1 MMMKFFFSS
10 SSNLIFLFVV
20 VFLTNEVHAIRP
32 ETKNAI
38 DRSGCGNHKTFLNS
52 RRTRQMWT
60 NEAITGPYALLHRS
74 PRESDFFNR
83 VLLKCGCRKEDK
95 ESEEVF
101 HEDEDDSD
109 DDERKEQREDEI
121 FEEEETIWCQ
131 DFLPAWFAYIRRYQ
145 DIMQE
150 EGDASKQSHPI
161 LIVRNDWQNLGF
173 GHMAN
178 VAAGWMM
185 FGLYSGR
192 AVFST
197 TRKVSGILRNISKGI

>member
-1 MMMKFFFSS
+1 
-10 SSNLIFLFVV
+10 
-20 VFLTNEVHAIRP
+20 
-32 ETKNAI
+32 
-38 DRSGCGNHKTFLNS
+38 
-52 RRTRQMWT
+52 MWT

-83 VLLKCGCRKEDK
+83 VLLKCGCRKADK

-101 HEDEDDSD
+101 HEDDDDSD
-109 DDERKEQREDEI
+109 DDERKEQHEDEI

-150 EGDASKQSHPI
+150 EGNASKQSHPI

-173 GHMAN
+173 
-178 VAAGWMM
+178 
-185 FGLYSGR
+185 
-192 AVFST
+192 
-197 TRKVSGILRNISKGI
+197 